1 MLGRKVGLESAMSRV
16 WVSFSELADDI
27 CCLLKEPCAL
37 RRAGPQPGK
46 SIPLPVTVQRA
57 PLNWK
62 ELDR

>member
-1 MLGRKVGLESAMSRV
+1 MLGRKLGLESAVSRV
-16 WVSFSELADDI
+16 YVSFSELADDI

-37 RRAGPQPGK
+37 RRAGSLPGK
-46 SIPLPVTVQRA
+46 PIPPPVIVQRT